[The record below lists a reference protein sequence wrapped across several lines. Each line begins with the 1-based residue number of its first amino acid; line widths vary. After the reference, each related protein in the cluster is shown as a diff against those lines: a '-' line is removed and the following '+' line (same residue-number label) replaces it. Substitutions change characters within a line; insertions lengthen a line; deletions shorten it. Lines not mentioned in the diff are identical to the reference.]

1 MTNMSK
7 PAMFTALFCV
17 TVLLF
22 TGIVAAEPVL
32 LRADSGKNVT
42 EMNATLH
49 FFDLG
54 VGKAVKLTAPS
65 QNWKVQAVLIPGTD
79 GWNETQTQ
87 LPAARTIALEIRDSN
102 FNLLYHWSDIQLE
115 YFTFPA
121 GLGVARIEV
130 PSVAVS
136 GDFYVVLYER
146 GAVMTFAEL
155 DNVKDQSFIF
165 DRSTGN
171 LYRGVLP
178 VGDNKTIPVNWVI
191 WAVGE

>member
-1 MTNMSK
+1 MSK
-7 PAMFTALFCV
+7 QIVFAALFCV

-42 EMNATLH
+42 EMNATLTTNY
-49 FFDLG
+49 FL
-54 VGKAVKLTAPS
+54 GKAVKLTAPS
-65 QNWKVQAVLIPGTD
+65 QNWKIQEVLVPGTD
-79 GWNETQTQ
+79 GWNKTQTE
-87 LPAARTIALEIRDSN
+87 LPPARTIALEIRDSDLK
-102 FNLLYHWSDIQLE
+102 LLYHWSDIQLE

-121 GLGVARIEV
+121 GFGVARIEV
-130 PSVAVS
+130 PSVAVN

-146 GAVMTFAEL
+146 GAVGTLAEL
-155 DNVKDQSFIF
+155 DNAKNQSFVF

-171 LYRGVLP
+171 LSPAVLP
-178 VGDNKTIPVNWVI
+178 VRDNRTIPVNWVI

>member
-1 MTNMSK
+1 
-7 PAMFTALFCV
+7 MFTALFCV

-115 YFTFPA
+115 YSTFPA